1 MSLLTTTR
9 PSKTQRGTKC
19 RMGKLIHKLTTDA
32 ARDNETAKLMLAN
45 LYVML
50 DNEDWTGR
58 NIADELAETAD
69 ELGDSSYRIPPAT
82 VNRHRRGDCL
92 CETI

>member
-1 MSLLTTTR
+1 
-9 PSKTQRGTKC
+9 
-19 RMGKLIHKLTTDA
+19 MGKLIRKLTSDA
-32 ARDNETAKLMLAN
+32 AKDQTASVLLAN
-45 LYVML
+45 LYLIL

-69 ELGDSSYRIPPAT
+69 ELGDPTFRIPPAT

-92 CETI
+92 CETL

>member
-19 RMGKLIHKLTTDA
+19 RMGRLIHKLTSDA

-69 ELGDSSYRIPPAT
+69 ELKDGNYRIPPAT

-92 CETI
+92 CETL